1 MISIFPLLVER
12 VRELDPLW
20 NRYKLVSAGPPIL
33 DLIQPNNTQP
43 RHEAKKTMFYPN
55 ILNSESVIKNKNDNI
70 ESGQHPLI
78 KIQPHQGLNP
88 CLERNFIT
96 NVGNVSNEPFV
107 LGSMKDKAK
116 PKPKTNDESTVSVIN
131 STRSR
136 ASFVNPIERLE
147 NDIRRKSTRNKKNL
161 NNLAAIKAGNNTG
174 IH

>member
-1 MISIFPLLVER
+1 MILNYSLLVER

-55 ILNSESVIKNKNDNI
+55 ILNTESVIKNKNDNI
-70 ESGQHPLI
+70 ESEQHPLV

-96 NVGNVSNEPFV
+96 NVGNVSNEPFYQ
-107 LGSMKDKAK
+107 
-116 PKPKTNDESTVSVIN
+116 P
-131 STRSR
+131 
-136 ASFVNPIERLE
+136 
-147 NDIRRKSTRNKKNL
+147 RR
-161 NNLAAIKAGNNTG
+161 IYQQCY
-174 IH
+174 